1 MKKTY
6 SRPTAVAMDL
16 VAENAIMAYST
27 GKRTDAQWSNE
38 KELETD
44 CTRPIWDDD
53 SEQ

>member
-16 VAENAIMAYST
+16 VAENALMAYST
-27 GKRTDAQWSNE
+27 GKYTDEQWS
-38 KELETD
+38 KGKDLETD
-44 CTRPIWDDD
+44 STHPIWDDY